1 MVDHAPPHANNPGLR
16 RRFAGTTGLR
26 VVPWQGNRL
35 VALVGPARH
44 GRGPRAADVIECVEQ
59 LDAWGVE
66 RSVTPALSLLDA
78 QPFLDGGFRLLER
91 LHLLSRPLYNQPSS
105 PTRRIRAGRTWHRR
119 AVLDIDRRAFDD
131 FWRFD
136 ETSLREARNATPGS
150 KFSVVVEGGEVLG
163 YAVTGRAGS
172 RGYLQRLAVDP
183 ERGGEGIGTD
193 LVVDSFDWAFQRGVQ
208 RMMVNTQER
217 NQRALDLYRH
227 LGFEPE
233 PDGLVVLE
241 RRRS

>member
-1 MVDHAPPHANNPGLR
+1 MDHAPPHTDARGLR
-16 RRFAGTTGLR
+16 RRFTGSTGLR
-26 VVPWQGNRL
+26 VVPWQGDRL

-44 GRGPRAADVIECVEQ
+44 GRGPRVNDVIECVEQ

-66 RSVTPALSLLDA
+66 RAVTPALTHLDA

-91 LHLLSRPLYNQPSS
+91 LHLLSRPLYNQPPE
-105 PTRRIRAGRTWHRR
+105 PTRPIRAGRTWHRR

-136 ETSLREARNATPGS
+136 ETSLREARGATPGS
-150 KFSVVVEGGEVLG
+150 KFAVVIERGEVLG
-163 YAVTGRAGS
+163 YAVTGRAGT

-183 ERGGEGIGTD
+183 RHSGKGIGTD
-193 LVVDSFDWAFQRGVQ
+193 LVMDSFDWAFHRGVQ

-217 NQRALDLYRH
+217 NQRALGLYRH

-241 RRRS
+241 RQRP

>member
-1 MVDHAPPHANNPGLR
+1 MDQAPPHSDTRGLR
-16 RRFAGTTGLR
+16 RRLTGTTGLR
-26 VVPWQGNRL
+26 VVPWQGNKL
-35 VALVGPARH
+35 VALVGPSRH
-44 GRGPRAADVIECVEQ
+44 GRAPRVNDVISCVCQ
-59 LDAWGVE
+59 LDEWGVE
-66 RSVTPALSLLDA
+66 RAVTPALSLLDA

-91 LHLLSRPLYNQPSS
+91 LHLLSRPLYSQPPM
-105 PTRRIRAGRTWHRR
+105 PTRRTRTGRPWHRR

-136 ETSLREARNATPGS
+136 ETSLREARSATPGS
-150 KFSVVVEGGEVLG
+150 KFSVIVEGGDILG
-163 YAVTGRAGS
+163 YAVTGRAGT

-183 ERGGEGIGTD
+183 QRNGQGIGTD
-193 LVVDSFDWAFQRGVQ
+193 LVMDSFNWAFKRGVQ

-217 NQRALDLYRH
+217 NQRALGLYRH

-241 RRRS
+241 RYRP

>member
-1 MVDHAPPHANNPGLR
+1 M
-16 RRFAGTTGLR
+16 
-26 VVPWQGNRL
+26 PWQGNRL

-44 GRGPRAADVIECVEQ
+44 GRAPRSNDVNECMQQ
-59 LDAWGVE
+59 LDRWGVE
-66 RSVTPALSLLDA
+66 RAVTPALSALDA

-91 LHLLSRPLYNQPSS
+91 LHLLSRPLYNQPPM
-105 PTRRIRAGRTWHRR
+105 PTRSIRNGRTWHRR

-136 ETSLREARNATPGS
+136 ETSLREARSATPGS
-150 KFSVVVEGGEVLG
+150 KFAVIVEHGKVLG
-163 YAVTGRAGS
+163 YAVTGRAGT

-183 ERGGEGIGTD
+183 GHGGKGIGTD
-193 LVVDSFDWAFQRGVQ
+193 LIMDSFDWAFQRGVQ

-217 NQRALDLYRH
+217 NQRALGLYRH

-241 RRRS
+241 RHRP

>member
-1 MVDHAPPHANNPGLR
+1 M
-16 RRFAGTTGLR
+16 
-26 VVPWQGNRL
+26 

-44 GRGPRAADVIECVEQ
+44 GRGPRAADVADCVAR
-59 LDAWGVE
+59 LDQWGVE
-66 RSVTPALSLLDA
+66 RAVTPALSLLDA
-78 QPFLDGGFRLLER
+78 QPFLEGGFRLLER
-91 LHLLSRPLYNQPSS
+91 LHLLSRPLLNQPPT
-105 PTRRIRAGRTWHRR
+105 PTRRIRSGRAWHRR

-136 ETSLREARNATPGS
+136 ATSLREARTATPAS
-150 KFSVVVEGGEVLG
+150 RFAVIVEGGEVLG

-183 ERGGEGIGTD
+183 SRSGEGIGTD
-193 LVVDSFDWAFQRGVQ
+193 LVFDCFDWAYQRGVQ

-217 NQRALDLYRH
+217 NQRALQLYRH

-233 PDGLVVLE
+233 ADGLVVLE
-241 RRRS
+241 RWRA

>member
-1 MVDHAPPHANNPGLR
+1 MND
-16 RRFAGTTGLR
+16 
-26 VVPWQGNRL
+26 VV
-35 VALVGPARH
+35 
-44 GRGPRAADVIECVEQ
+44 ECLEQ

-66 RSVTPALSLLDA
+66 RAVTPALSHLDA
-78 QPFLDGGFRLLER
+78 QPFLEGGFRLLER
-91 LHLLSRPLYNQPSS
+91 LHLLSRPLYNQPPAS
-105 PTRRIRAGRTWHRR
+105 TRSIRTGRTWHRR

-150 KFSVVVEGGEVLG
+150 KFSVVIERGKVLG

-183 ERGGEGIGTD
+183 DHSGKGIGSD
-193 LVVDSFDWAFQRGVQ
+193 LVMDSFDWAFHRGVQ

-217 NQRALDLYRH
+217 NQRALGLYHH
-227 LGFEPE
+227 LGFQAE
-233 PDGLVVLE
+233 PDGLIVLE
-241 RRRS
+241 RRRP

>member
-1 MVDHAPPHANNPGLR
+1 M
-16 RRFAGTTGLR
+16 
-26 VVPWQGNRL
+26 PWQGDRL

-44 GRGPRAADVIECVEQ
+44 GRGPRTADVLSCIEQ
-59 LDAWGVE
+59 LDAWGVQ
-66 RSVTPALSLLDA
+66 RAVTPALPALDS
-78 QPFLDGGFRLLER
+78 QPFIDAGFRLLER
-91 LHLLSRPLYNQPSS
+91 LHLLSKPLYNEPEPSG
-105 PTRRIRAGRTWHRR
+105 RRIKTGRPWHRR

-136 ETSLREARNATPGS
+136 ETSLREARTATPS
-150 KFSVVVEGGEVLG
+150 SRFSVVIEHGHVAG

-183 ERGGEGIGTD
+183 QCTGEGIGTD
-193 LVVDSFDWAFQRGVQ
+193 LVQDAFSWAYQRGVQ

-217 NQRALDLYRH
+217 NQRALALYQH

-233 PDGLVVLE
+233 SDGLVVLE
-241 RRRS
+241 RRLP

>member
-1 MVDHAPPHANNPGLR
+1 M
-16 RRFAGTTGLR
+16 
-26 VVPWQGNRL
+26 PWQGDRL

-44 GRGPRAADVIECVEQ
+44 GRGPRVSDVTSCIEQ
-59 LDAWGVE
+59 LDAWGV
-66 RSVTPALSLLDA
+66 RRAVTPALSMIDS
-78 QPFLDGGFRLLER
+78 QPFIDAGFRLLER
-91 LHLLSRPLYNQPSS
+91 LHLLSRPLYNEPMS
-105 PTRRIRAGRTWHRR
+105 PHRRVHVGRPWHRR
-119 AVLDIDRRAFDD
+119 TVLDIDRRAFDD

-136 ETSLREARNATPGS
+136 ETSLREARTATPS
-150 KFSVVVEGGEVLG
+150 SRFSVVTEHGHVVG

-183 ERGGEGIGTD
+183 RHAGKGIGTD
-193 LVVDSFDWAFQRGVQ
+193 LVMDSFGWAYHRGVQ

-217 NQRALDLYRH
+217 NQRALSLYRH

-241 RRRS
+241 RHFP

>member
-1 MVDHAPPHANNPGLR
+1 M
-16 RRFAGTTGLR
+16 
-26 VVPWQGNRL
+26 PWQGDRL

-44 GRGPRAADVIECVEQ
+44 GRGPRATDVVDCVAQ
-59 LDAWGVE
+59 LDEWGVE

-78 QPFLDGGFRLLER
+78 QPFYDAGFRLLER
-91 LHLLSRPLYNQPSS
+91 LHLLSRPLYHQPPT
-105 PTRRIRAGRTWHRR
+105 PTRRIRVGRPWHRR
-119 AVLDIDRRAFDD
+119 EVLDIDRRAFDD

-136 ETSLREARNATPGS
+136 ETSLREARNATPSS
-150 KFSVVVEGGEVLG
+150 KFAVVIEDGAVLG

-183 ERGGEGIGTD
+183 RRNGEGIGTD
-193 LVVDSFDWAFQRGVQ
+193 LVADSFDWAFQRGVQ

-217 NQRALDLYRH
+217 NQRALALYRH
-227 LGFEPE
+227 LGFDPE

-241 RRRS
+241 RRRP

>member
-1 MVDHAPPHANNPGLR
+1 M
-16 RRFAGTTGLR
+16 
-26 VVPWQGNRL
+26 

-44 GRGPRAADVIECVEQ
+44 GRGPRAADVADCAAR
-59 LDAWGVE
+59 LDSWGVE
-66 RSVTPALSLLDA
+66 RAVTPALSLLDA
-78 QPFLDGGFRLLER
+78 QPFLAGGFRLLER
-91 LHLLSRPLYNQPSS
+91 LHLLSRPLLNETPK
-105 PTRRIRAGRTWHRR
+105 PTRRLRTGRAWHRR

-136 ETSLREARNATPGS
+136 ETSLREARTATPAS
-150 KFSVVVEGGEVLG
+150 RFAVVVENGDVLG

-183 ERGGEGIGTD
+183 QRNGEGIGTD
-193 LVVDSFDWAFQRGVQ
+193 LVFDCFDWAYHRGVQ

-217 NQRALDLYRH
+217 NQRALQLYRH

-241 RRRS
+241 RWRP